1 MKAFR
6 IVLLSV
12 LVFLPFVNSNAHP
25 LDLGFVQVDSKP
37 DKLETS
43 IDLNPQVARLLLRGV
58 EPSKESDYRDLF
70 EQTLGASIISLGG
83 TPCSWLFQSG
93 EQLEQATRIR
103 AEVHCPHYDGQL
115 HWSFPFLM
123 SPKLPKTFQIL
134 IKIND
139 SDNDHVYLADRQK
152 VDINFSVNG
161 PAPSVGRFVQMGI
174 EHIGAT
180 PSEWVGPQGLHLP
193 DGIDHILFL
202 VALILGGGTFLQ
214 LLGTATGFTVGH
226 SITLALA
233 TTGLVRLPSRL
244 VEAAIAASIAFVAAE
259 SLFVKN
265 PKHRWKLAAFFG
277 LVHGFGFASAVT
289 ELHLSRASL
298 LKALFGFN
306 LGVEIGQAIL
316 LGIAAPLM
324 FFATSNKRI
333 KAYGVPACAVLLF
346 CIGSYWCVKRAMGVS

>member
-1 MKAFR
+1 MRVLWLILIALAVLPA
-6 IVLLSV
+6 IVAQ
-12 LVFLPFVNSNAHP
+12 AHP
-25 LDLGFVQVDSKP
+25 LDLGFVQVIPSRDA
-37 DKLETS
+37 LQTS
-43 IDLNPQVARLLLRGV
+43 IDLNPQIARALLGGV
-58 EPSKESDYRDLF
+58 NPAKEADYRDLF
-70 EQTLGASIISLGG
+70 GQTLEASVISLGSF
-83 TPCSWLFQSG
+83 PCTWVFKSG
-93 EQLEQATRIR
+93 EEMEQATRIR
-103 AEVHCPHYDGQL
+103 GEAHCPHYEGQL

-123 SPKLPKTFQIL
+123 SRKLPKTFQIL
-134 IKIND
+134 IKVND
-139 SDNDHVYLADRQK
+139 EENDHVYLVDRQK
-152 VDINFSVNG
+152 VDINFSVSG
-161 PAPSVGRFVQMGI
+161 SAPSVGRFIQMGI

-180 PSEWVGPQGLHLP
+180 PSEWIGSSGLHLP

-244 VEAAIAASIAFVAAE
+244 VEASIAASIAFVAAE

-265 PKHRWKLAAFFG
+265 PKHRWKMAAFFG

-289 ELHLSRASL
+289 ELHLTKASL

-306 LGVEIGQAIL
+306 VGVEIGQAIL
-316 LGIAAPLM
+316 LGIAAPVM
-324 FFATSNKRI
+324 FLATSNQRVKT
-333 KAYGVPACAVLLF
+333 YGVPACAVALF